1 MNLERN
7 QKFDLEDFQADTGY
21 RIVWHHSINL
31 QLFVGNVIFPW
42 IGESIRII
50 PISLTNSVLRKHLR
64 VDINE
69 GVSIAK
75 GEMGGSA
82 VQEDFSF
89 NSSEQTGGCPSI

>member
-7 QKFDLEDFQADTGY
+7 QKFDLKDFQADTGC
-21 RIVWHHSINL
+21 RIVWNHSINL
-31 QLFVGNVIFPW
+31 QFFAGNVIFPR

-69 GVSIAK
+69 GVSIA
-75 GEMGGSA
+75 EGGA
-82 VQEDFSF
+82 GGQHC
-89 NSSEQTGGCPSI
+89 TGRFLFHKL